1 MNSFDSLSQAISNL
15 LNNAV
20 KFVAPGTKPKV
31 DIWTERR
38 NADIRL
44 WIADNS
50 GSRFWIQLTAAE
62 KT

>member
-1 MNSFDSLSQAISNL
+1 MNSFDSPSRAISNL
-15 LNNAV
+15 LNNIV
-20 KFVAPGTKPKV
+20 KFVVPGTKPKV

-44 WIADNS
+44 WI
-50 GSRFWIQLTAAE
+50 QLPAAE